1 MRAPGEILLISCYEL
16 GHQPVNLAAPL
27 AYLARAGYAPVAVDT
42 AVEPLPDAA
51 VTRARLVAISVP
63 MHTALRLGALVA
75 ERVRALNP
83 TAHITCYG
91 LYASLNAAYLLR
103 TCADSVIGG
112 EYEVPLLELT
122 RALEEGHSDPIPG
135 VGTCGRPAAPAL
147 GRVPFALPD
156 RGALP
161 PLDRYARLRR
171 GDDLALAGYV
181 EATRGCLHTCLHC
194 PITPI
199 YRGRFVAVPRDLVLA
214 DIRQQVQAGAAHITF
229 GDPDFLNGPTHSL
242 RIVRALHAEFP
253 HVTFDATI
261 KIEHILERQAIF
273 PELRELGCAFVVSA
287 VESLSDSVL
296 AHLRKGH
303 TRADVIAALDILEAA
318 GIPLR
323 LSLVAFTPWT
333 TLDDYLEVLDFV
345 AERDLVEQVDPV
357 QYAIRLLVP
366 PGSALLD
373 EPDTR
378 HWLGPLDE
386 AAFTYR
392 WDHPDPRMDELYRR
406 VSRRVQATQRSREA
420 PAQTFAAVRELALE
434 AAGRRAPV
442 AVGASSRAA
451 HTPLPATLPYGERPS
466 HPRRPLPHLT
476 ESWFC

>member
-1 MRAPGEILLISCYEL
+1 MRAPGDILLISCYEL
-16 GHQPVNLAAPL
+16 GHQPLNLAAPL
-27 AYLARAGYAPVAVDT
+27 AHLERAGYAPVAVDT

-51 VTRARLVAISVP
+51 VARARLVAISVP

-83 TAHITCYG
+83 AAHIACFG
-91 LYASLNAAYLLR
+91 LYASLNADYLLR

-112 EYEVPLLELT
+112 EYEVPLLELA
-122 RALEEGHSDPIPG
+122 RALEEGRSGPIEG
-135 VGTCGRPAAPAL
+135 VGTREPPAAPAL
-147 GRVPFALPD
+147 ERGPFELPD
-156 RGALP
+156 RRALP
-161 PLDRYARLRR
+161 PLERYARLCR
-171 GDDLALAGYV
+171 GNDLALAGYV

-199 YRGRFVAVPRDLVLA
+199 YRGRFVAVPREFVLA

-242 RIVRALHAEFP
+242 RIVRALHDEFP

-261 KIEHILERQAIF
+261 KIEHILERRAIF

-287 VESLSDSVL
+287 VESLSDGVL

-303 TRADVIAALDILEAA
+303 TRTDVIAALDILEAA

-333 TLDDYLEVLDFV
+333 TLDDYLDVLDFV
-345 AERDLVEQVDPV
+345 TERDLIEQVDPV

-373 EPDTR
+373 EPDTA

-392 WDHPDPRMDELYRR
+392 WEHPDPRMDVLHQR
-406 VSRRVQATQRSREA
+406 VSQRVQAAQHAGEP

-434 AAGRRAPV
+434 AAGRCTPV
-442 AVGASSRAA
+442 AVGA
-451 HTPLPATLPYGERPS
+451 PLPATLRYQKGRGETPS
-466 HPRRPLPHLT
+466 HSRRPLPHLT

>member
-1 MRAPGEILLISCYEL
+1 MRAPGHILLISCYEL

-27 AYLARAGYAPVAVDT
+27 AYLGRAGYAPVAVDT
-42 AVEPLPDAA
+42 AVEALPDAA
-51 VTRARLVAISVP
+51 VSRAQLVAISVP

-83 TAHITCYG
+83 TAHITCFG
-91 LYASLNAAYLLR
+91 LYASLNADYLLR

-112 EYEVPLLELT
+112 EYEVPLLELVQ
-122 RALEEGHSDPIPG
+122 ALEEGRRDPIPG
-135 VGTCGRPAAPAL
+135 VGTRDRPAAPAL

-156 RGALP
+156 RRALP

-253 HVTFDATI
+253 NVTFDATI
-261 KIEHILERQAIF
+261 KIEHILERRAIF
-273 PELRELGCAFVVSA
+273 PELQELGCAFVVSA
-287 VESLSDSVL
+287 VESLSDTVL

-345 AERDLVEQVDPV
+345 AERDLVEHVDPV

-373 EPDTR
+373 EPDTQR
-378 HWLGPLDE
+378 WLGPLDE

-406 VSRRVQATQRSREA
+406 VSQRVEAAQRSHEA
-420 PAQTFAAVRELALE
+420 PAQTFAAVLALALE
-434 AAGRRAPV
+434 ATGRRAPI
-442 AVGASSRAA
+442 AVGA
-451 HTPLPATLPYGERPS
+451 PLPATLRYGEGLGERPV